1 MIMIEFVF
9 AAICTLGFGILFNIP
24 RRQLAYASIT
34 GALGWI
40 IYSQL
45 FGKFD
50 SPVMAAFAGA
60 LSVGMISEILAR
72 KRKMPATVFIIPGLI
87 PLVPGYGLYYSM
99 LKIIDADYSAA
110 TEIGV
115 ETILVAIAISSAIIV
130 STSIGRKFRLKKP
143 HFFN

>member
-24 RRQLAYASIT
+24 RRQLVYASVT
-34 GALGWI
+34 GAVGWI
-40 IYSQL
+40 IYSRL
-45 FGKFD
+45 LGKFD

-60 LSVGMISEILAR
+60 LAVGMISEVLAR

-87 PLVPGYGLYYSM
+87 PLVPGYGLYYSI
-99 LKIIDADYSAA
+99 LKIIEADYSAA
-110 TEIGV
+110 TEIGA

-130 STSIGRKFRLKKP
+130 TTSIARKFKMKKALSSK
-143 HFFN
+143 